1 MSTLLEKPIKVNR
14 VVTISVEHAR
24 ALEDPARAKIVEML
38 YHKQLTTE
46 QIGKELQKSGHN
58 KAITTIR
65 HHLDILKGAGLIEIV
80 KIEEVRGAVA
90 KFYGTSIKLIS
101 NHSSKD
107 FDSKYSSMIKTTS
120 IKIEKILE
128 GIAKK
133 PGLQKKSESSYNEFV
148 MTEIV
153 NRAKANVLE
162 NKDFTVGQ
170 KKVK

>member
-1 MSTLLEKPIKVNR
+1 MSTLLEKPIRVNR

-65 HHLDILKGAGLIEIV
+65 HHLDILKEAGLIEIV

-101 NHSSKD
+101 NQSSKD

-153 NRAKANVLE
+153 NRAMASVLE